1 MLKDRVAVITG
12 ASRGIGRACA
22 LVMARERAKIV
33 VNYNSSKEKAENVV
47 VQIRE
52 YFGEAFSYQADVS
65 DPEQSKDL
73 IEEAKNIFGSVDI
86 LVNNAGV
93 LMGGG
98 HLEDLNLGNL
108 QKLWNVNVGGVLNCS
123 QAVAPLMKE
132 QGYGRIVNIA
142 SVAGIGTASRPG
154 NMLYSSTKAAVIVIT
169 KNMAL
174 DLGSYG
180 ISVNAVAPGL
190 IKTDMGLHE
199 KPINEQ
205 EERINYYREHTILG
219 RLGKPEE
226 IAEVVAFLSSDRAS
240 FIIGQ
245 TLTVDGGRIDY
256 LTHST

>member
-22 LVMARERAKIV
+22 LVMAREGAKII

-47 VQIRE
+47 DQIRE
-52 YFGEAFSYQADVS
+52 NFGEAFSYQADVS
-65 DPEQSKDL
+65 DPEQSKNI
-73 IEEAKNIFGSVDI
+73 IEEANKKFGSVDI

-93 LMGGG
+93 LLGGG
-98 HLEDLNLGNL
+98 QLEELNLDNL
-108 QKLWNVNVGGVLNCS
+108 KKLWDVNVKGVLNCS

-142 SVAGIGTASRPG
+142 SVAGIGTASKPG

-174 DLGSYG
+174 ELGSHG

-205 EERINYYREHTILG
+205 EKRIKYYRDHTILR

-226 IAEVVAFLSSDRAS
+226 IAEVVAFLASDRAS

-245 TLTVDGGRIDY
+245 TVTVDGGRIDY
-256 LTHST
+256 ITHST

>member
-22 LVMARERAKIV
+22 LVMAREGAKII
-33 VNYNSSKEKAENVV
+33 VNYNSSKEKAEDV
-47 VQIRE
+47 VQQIIKNS
-52 YFGEAFSYQADVS
+52 GEAFSYQADVS
-65 DPEQSKDL
+65 VLEQSKDL
-73 IEEAKNIFGSVDI
+73 IQEAKNRFGSVDI

-93 LMGGG
+93 LRGGG
-98 HLEDLNLGNL
+98 PLEELNLDDL
-108 QKLWNVNVGGVLNCS
+108 KRLWDVNVKGVLNCS
-123 QAVAPLMKE
+123 QAVEPLMKE

-174 DLGSYG
+174 DLGNYG

-190 IKTDMGLHE
+190 IKTDMGLQE

-205 EERINYYREHTILG
+205 EERIKYYRDHTIMR

-226 IAEVVAFLSSDRAS
+226 IAEVVAFLASDRAS

-245 TLTVDGGRIDY
+245 TVTVDGGRIDY
-256 LTHST
+256 ITHST